1 MSQNRWI
8 PAAALAG
15 LLFSMPHPG
24 WAQLATTRI
33 ATGVFKPTYVTYLP
47 GDSQR
52 VFVLEQNGVIRII
65 NNGSLTSRPFLDIQ
79 GIVNHT
85 GDEQGLL
92 GLAFDPDFA
101 TNKHFFVYYTGGS
114 SQGTAVIRRYTVSS
128 DPDSA
133 DVNSGVQ
140 IMVVQENVIGQ
151 LNHKGGTIQFD
162 PDGYLR
168 WGLGDGG
175 GGGDPGENGQ
185 DGSQLLGKI
194 LRIDPDSDAFP
205 LDPLQNYAIPA
216 SNPFVNDPGNLVRDE
231 IWAIGMRNP
240 YRWTFDRL
248 TGEMYIADV
257 GQQSWEEIDYEPA
270 GFPGGR
276 NYGWDLV
283 EGFHCF
289 EPPSNC
295 DDGDPVLTYP
305 IYEYPSTGAE
315 CSITGGVV
323 YHGSQ
328 FPYLQGQY
336 FFGDYCSGK
345 VWSILVNGGAVV
357 DTTNHTG
364 QISPS
369 LDGFIINQ
377 LVGIGE
383 DNDGELYL
391 LDRGS
396 TVTPTGS
403 VFKVVK
409 DPDFVGV
416 DIGTPAPGAAA
427 LELSRVNPNPFRNS
441 TSFDVQ
447 LSRDGNLEVGV
458 YTASGQ
464 LLRRIHS
471 GSMTAGRHS
480 FTWDGSNERSIPAVA
495 GVYFIRAEGLGS
507 SATKRVTLLR

>member
-1 MSQNRWI
+1 
-8 PAAALAG
+8 
-15 LLFSMPHPG
+15 
-24 WAQLATTRI
+24 
-33 ATGVFKPTYVTYLP
+33 
-47 GDSQR
+47 
-52 VFVLEQNGVIRII
+52 
-65 NNGSLTSRPFLDIQ
+65 
-79 GIVNHT
+79 
-85 GDEQGLL
+85 
-92 GLAFDPDFA
+92 
-101 TNKHFFVYYTGGS
+101 
-114 SQGTAVIRRYTVSS
+114 
-128 DPDSA
+128 
-133 DVNSGVQ
+133 
-140 IMVVQENVIGQ
+140 
-151 LNHKGGTIQFD
+151 
-162 PDGYLR
+162 
-168 WGLGDGG
+168 
-175 GGGDPGENGQ
+175 
-185 DGSQLLGKI
+185 
-194 LRIDPDSDAFP
+194 
-205 LDPLQNYAIPA
+205 
-216 SNPFVNDPGNLVRDE
+216 
-231 IWAIGMRNP
+231 
-240 YRWTFDRL
+240 
-248 TGEMYIADV
+248 
-257 GQQSWEEIDYEPA
+257 
-270 GFPGGR
+270 
-276 NYGWDLV
+276 
-283 EGFHCF
+283 
-289 EPPSNC
+289 
-295 DDGDPVLTYP
+295 VLTYP

-480 FTWDGSNERSIPAVA
+480 LLGTASNERSIPRSGRRVLHSRGRAGIFRDEARDAAALASAIPCFLTVEEGALRVPSFFLSPGHSRMRSNFVTAFLANNSRRGISVVVA
-495 GVYFIRAEGLGS
+495 
-507 SATKRVTLLR
+507 TLLLTCAMPASAQVFHSKESALRLAFSEAGLRRAA